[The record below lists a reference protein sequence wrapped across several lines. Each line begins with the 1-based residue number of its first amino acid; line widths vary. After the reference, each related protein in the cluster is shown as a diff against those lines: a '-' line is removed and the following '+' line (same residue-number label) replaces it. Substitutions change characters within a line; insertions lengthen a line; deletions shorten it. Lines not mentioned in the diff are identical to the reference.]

1 MNKYEE
7 IAVHPRRIF
16 AVVLVILGGILM
28 FLAPD
33 KYWLGGVLLALGVV
47 VELVGI
53 TLERK
58 GS

>member
-1 MNKYEE
+1 
-7 IAVHPRRIF
+7 VHPRRIL

-28 FLAPD
+28 FFAPD

-58 GS
+58 GG

>member
-1 MNKYEE
+1 M
-7 IAVHPRRIF
+7 HPRRIL

-28 FLAPD
+28 FFAPD

-58 GS
+58 GG

>member
-1 MNKYEE
+1 VFKSRHRRPLA
-7 IAVHPRRIF
+7 IA
-16 AVVLVILGGILM
+16 LVILGGILM

-58 GS
+58 GG

>member
-1 MNKYEE
+1 MFKSRHRRPLA
-7 IAVHPRRIF
+7 IA
-16 AVVLVILGGILM
+16 LVIVGGILM

-58 GS
+58 GG